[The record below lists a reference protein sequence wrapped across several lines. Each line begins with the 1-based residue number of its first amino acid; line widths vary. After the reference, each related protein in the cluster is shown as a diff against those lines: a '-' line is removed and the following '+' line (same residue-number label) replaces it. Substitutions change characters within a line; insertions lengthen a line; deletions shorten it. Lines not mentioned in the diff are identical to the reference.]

1 MPRKTDGML
10 FELHPGPTK
19 GEDGKPLLYARPA
32 KGNKLNIKQFD
43 DICSKYRGML
53 KGEMERHFDTFIDVA
68 RQYLADGYRIET
80 PIGTFAPKIRLTGEH
95 TDPAKVRGLD
105 VVFAGIDFT
114 PSKDF
119 VKQVER
125 RQMGFRKSQ
134 EQVGNAQMNDPAAME
149 VALRKSLRN
158 GYTTIKRFAVF
169 SGLKYNS
176 AKRYLESL
184 CQGDDAQYYRYREGR
199 TWHFALK
206 KQ

>member
-1 MPRKTDGML
+1 MPRKKYGMKYDL
-10 FELHPGPTK
+10 LPRPTK
-19 GEDGKPLLYARPA
+19 GEDGKPLLYARPSV
-32 KGNKLNIKQFD
+32 GIKYTMRTLDEF
-43 DICSKYRGML
+43 CNRYRGMH
-53 KGEMERHFDTFIDVA
+53 KGQLASVLETFIEVA
-68 RQYLADGYRIET
+68 AIHMENGERIET

-95 TDPAKVRGLD
+95 TDPAKVRGVD

-119 VKQVER
+119 VQQVER

-134 EQVGNAQMNDPAAME
+134 EQVGNAQMNDSAAME

-158 GYTTIKRFAVF
+158 GYTTIQRFAVF

-176 AKRYLESL
+176 AKRYLEAL

-199 TWHFALK
+199 TLHYAQK